1 MKVFRHSILI
11 SALPLLLLAASCDLH
26 TEDVA
31 EEGTGTIVLNIT
43 SPDAMQTR
51 HADDDD
57 SSAASDGG
65 IMKTLCIWL
74 VRTSDDV
81 ILEHKDL
88 TPNAATATAEF
99 KDVARGNYY
108 FCVLANYKGLD
119 GYEAGEKIDDDFKNA
134 LVSAQATN
142 STTTT
147 TTTTTLAA
155 GQAPSF
161 ENDGMPLSYVQT
173 IDVAAGKNVLD
184 VSLKRCVG
192 RLTINL
198 RNTLSNYDLFV
209 HSLNISEN
217 NQTQGYLF
225 PRLGST
231 DPIPSTSSQVAFPDL
246 TSLVEIDPKTQ
257 VEVYD
262 YYLYETN
269 PETALTINM
278 LAALYPIN
286 TSVSSVKVNSRTETD
301 IEVGG
306 NTSAIVGP
314 TYYYMIRSGYSSNY
328 YLVDNGSSG
337 SGSLGTDSIDS
348 DSEITSMSQED
359 LKKYL
364 WTFSGSTGN
373 STTVMNVS
381 TGNFLTI
388 SSSGASL
395 SSASETLTT
404 KESSQYGVRLMSGN
418 YNMTFDGTSIG
429 VTEDVQN
436 NKQIL
441 WYVRP
446 VREGDDTKLKYY
458 FENPTVELARG
469 YHEIKYLDVYGAPQP
484 LTKID
489 RNEHVTLN
497 ISLFYNTE
505 LAQFD
510 FAVSDWTDGGN
521 RETTFD

>member
-1 MKVFRHSILI
+1 MRRLRHSIFL
-11 SALPLLLLAASCDLH
+11 ALALLAASCDIH
-26 TEDVA
+26 KED
-31 EEGTGTIVLNIT
+31 EELGTGTIVLNIT
-43 SPDAMQTR
+43 SPAEPQTR
-51 HADDDD
+51 HTTGEG
-57 SSAASDGG
+57 SPASDGG

-99 KDVARGNYY
+99 KDVTRGNYY

-119 GYEAGEKIDDDFKNA
+119 GYEAGEEIDDDFKNA
-134 LVSAQATN
+134 LVSAQATT
-142 STTTT
+142 TTTT

-161 ENDGMPLSYVQT
+161 ETDGMPLSYVQT

-184 VSLKRCVG
+184 VSLKRCAG

-198 RNTLSNYDLFV
+198 RNNLSDYDLFV
-209 HSLNISEN
+209 HSLNLSEN
-217 NQTQGYLF
+217 NRTQGYLF
-225 PRLGST
+225 PRLDSS
-231 DPIPSTSSQVAFPDL
+231 DPIPSTSEMVAFPDL
-246 TSLVEIDPKTQ
+246 EELIEIDPKTQ

-269 PETALTINM
+269 PGTALTINM
-278 LAALYPIN
+278 LAALYPKG
-286 TSVSSVKVNSRTETD
+286 TDVSSVTVGSREETE

-306 NTSAIVGP
+306 NTSAIG
-314 TYYYMIRSGYSSNY
+314 TTFNYLIRSGYSSNY
-328 YLVDNGSSG
+328 YLGDNGS
-337 SGSLGTDSIDS
+337 GTLTMT
-348 DSEITSMSQED
+348 EITSD
-359 LKKYL
+359 DNIKALTNLDNYR
-364 WTFSGSTGN
+364 WTFSGATGN
-373 STTVMNVS
+373 STTVKNVG
-381 TGNFLTI
+381 TGNYLTI
-388 SSSGASL
+388 GSSGASL
-395 SSASETLTT
+395 SSTSATLTT

-429 VTEDVQN
+429 VTEDAQN

-446 VREGDDTKLKYY
+446 VRTGDTGKVKYY

-469 YHEIKYLDVYGAPQP
+469 YHEIKYLDIYGSPQP

-497 ISLFYNTE
+497 INLFYNTE

-510 FAVSDWTDGGN
+510 FEVAEWQDGGS

>member
-1 MKVFRHSILI
+1 MRRLRHSIFL
-11 SALPLLLLAASCDLH
+11 ALALLAASCDIH
-26 TEDVA
+26 KED
-31 EEGTGTIVLNIT
+31 EELGTGTIVLNIT
-43 SPDAMQTR
+43 SPAEPQTR
-51 HADDDD
+51 HTTGED
-57 SSAASDGG
+57 SPASDGG

-99 KDVARGNYY
+99 KDVTRGNYY

-119 GYEAGEKIDDDFKNA
+119 GYEAGEEIDDDFKNA
-134 LVSAQATN
+134 LVSAQATT
-142 STTTT
+142 TTTT
-147 TTTTTLAA
+147 TTTTTLEA

-161 ENDGMPLSYVQT
+161 EKDGMPLSYVQT

-184 VSLKRCVG
+184 VSLKRCAG

-198 RNTLSNYDLFV
+198 RNNLSDYDLFV
-209 HSLNISEN
+209 HSLNLSEN

-225 PRLGST
+225 PRLDSS
-231 DPIPSTSSQVAFPDL
+231 DPIPFTSKEVAFPDFEEL
-246 TSLVEIDPKTQ
+246 IEIDPKKQ

-269 PETALTINM
+269 PGTALTIDM
-278 LAALYPIN
+278 LAALYPKD
-286 TSVSSVKVNSRTETD
+286 TPVSSVTVSSRTETD

-337 SGSLGTDSIDS
+337 SGSLGTDSIES

-364 WTFSGSTGN
+364 WTFTGSTGN
-373 STTVMNVS
+373 STTVMNVN

-388 SSSGASL
+388 SSSGVSL
-395 SSASETLTT
+395 SSNSATLTT
-404 KESSQYGVRLMSGN
+404 KKSSQYGVRIISGN
-418 YNMTFDGTSIG
+418 YNMTFDGTDIG

-446 VREGDDTKLKYY
+446 VREGDNTKLIYY

-469 YHEIKYLDVYGAPQP
+469 YHEIKYLDVYGSPQP

-497 ISLFYNTE
+497 INLFYNTE

-510 FAVSDWTDGGN
+510 FEVVEWNDGGS

>member
-1 MKVFRHSILI
+1 MRRLRHSIFL
-11 SALPLLLLAASCDLH
+11 ALALLAASCDIH
-26 TEDVA
+26 KED
-31 EEGTGTIVLNIT
+31 EELGTGTIVLNIT
-43 SPDAMQTR
+43 SPAEPQTR
-51 HADDDD
+51 HTSGED
-57 SSAASDGG
+57 SPASDGG

-74 VRTSDDV
+74 VRTRDDV

-99 KDVARGNYY
+99 KDVARGKYY

-119 GYEAGEKIDDDFKNA
+119 GYEAGGTIDDDFKNA
-134 LVSAQATN
+134 LVSAQATT
-142 STTTT
+142 TTTT

-161 ENDGMPLSYVQT
+161 ETDGMPLSYVQT

-184 VSLKRCVG
+184 VSLKRCAG

-198 RNTLSNYDLFV
+198 RNNLSDYDLFV
-209 HSLNISEN
+209 HSLNLSEN
-217 NQTQGYLF
+217 NRTQGYLF
-225 PRLGST
+225 PRLDSS

-246 TSLVEIDPKTQ
+246 EKLIEVDPKKQ
-257 VEVYD
+257 VKVYD

-269 PETALTINM
+269 PGTALTINM
-278 LAALYPIN
+278 LAALYSKGTDI
-286 TSVSSVKVNSRTETD
+286 SSVKVGSRFETE

-306 NTSAIVGP
+306 NTSSIGT
-314 TYYYMIRSGYSSNY
+314 TYNYLIRSGYSSNY
-328 YLVDNGSSG
+328 YLGDNGS
-337 SGSLGTDSIDS
+337 GTLTMK
-348 DSEITSMSQED
+348 EITTDDEIKTLTNLD
-359 LKKYL
+359 NYR
-364 WTFSGSTGN
+364 WTFSGTTGN
-373 STTVMNVS
+373 STTVKNVG
-381 TGNFLTI
+381 TGNYLTI

-395 SSASETLTT
+395 SSTSATLTT
-404 KESSQYGVRLMSGN
+404 KQSSQYGVRIMSGN

-446 VREGDDTKLKYY
+446 VRTGDTGKVKYY

-469 YHEIKYLDVYGAPQP
+469 YHEIKYLDVYGSPQP

-497 ISLFYNTE
+497 INLFYNTE

-510 FAVSDWTDGGN
+510 FEVVEWNDGGS

>member
-1 MKVFRHSILI
+1 MRRLRHSIFL
-11 SALPLLLLAASCDLH
+11 ALALLAASCDIH
-26 TEDVA
+26 KED
-31 EEGTGTIVLNIT
+31 EELGTGTIVLNIT
-43 SPDAMQTR
+43 SPAEPQTR
-51 HADDDD
+51 HTSGED
-57 SSAASDGG
+57 SPASDGG

-88 TPNAATATAEF
+88 TPDAATATAEF
-99 KDVARGNYY
+99 KDVTRGNYY
-108 FCVLANYKGLD
+108 FCILANYKGLD
-119 GYEAGEKIDDDFKNA
+119 EYEAGGTIDDAFKNA
-134 LVSAQATN
+134 LVSAQAT
-142 STTTT
+142 
-147 TTTTTLAA
+147 TTTTTLKA

-161 ENDGMPLSYVQT
+161 ETDGMPLSYVQT

-184 VSLKRCVG
+184 VSLKRCAG

-198 RNTLSNYDLFV
+198 RNNLSDYDLFV
-209 HSLNISEN
+209 HSLNLSEN
-217 NQTQGYLF
+217 NRTQGYLF

-231 DPIPSTSSQVAFPDL
+231 DPIPSTSEMVAFPDL
-246 TSLVEIDPKTQ
+246 TSLIEIDPKKQ
-257 VEVYD
+257 VKVYD

-269 PETALTINM
+269 PGTVLTINM
-278 LAALYPIN
+278 LAALYPEG
-286 TSVSSVKVNSRTETD
+286 TDVSSVKVGSRSETE

-306 NTSAIVGP
+306 NTSAIGT
-314 TYYYMIRSGYSSNY
+314 TYNYLIRSGYSSNY
-328 YLVDNGSSG
+328 YLGDNGS
-337 SGSLGTDSIDS
+337 GTLTMT
-348 DSEITSMSQED
+348 EITTDDEIKALTNLD
-359 LKKYL
+359 NYR
-364 WTFSGSTGN
+364 WTFSGTTGN
-373 STTVMNVS
+373 STTVKNVG
-381 TGNFLTI
+381 TGNYLTI

-395 SSASETLTT
+395 SSTSATLTT
-404 KESSQYGVRLMSGN
+404 KQSSQYGVRIMSGN

-446 VREGDDTKLKYY
+446 VRTGDTGKVKYY

-469 YHEIKYLDVYGAPQP
+469 YHEIKYLDVYGSPQP

-497 ISLFYNTE
+497 INLFYNTE

-510 FAVSDWTDGGN
+510 FEVVEWNDGGS

>member
-1 MKVFRHSILI
+1 MKFFRHSILY

-43 SPDAMQTR
+43 SPGEMQTR
-51 HADDDD
+51 HAAGEG
-57 SSAASDGG
+57 SPASDGG
-65 IMKTLCIWL
+65 IMNTLCVWL
-74 VRTSDDV
+74 VRTSDDF

-88 TPNAATATAEF
+88 TPNATTATVEF

-119 GYEAGEKIDDDFKNA
+119 TYEAGDTIDGDFKNA

-147 TTTTTLAA
+147 TTLEA

-161 ENDGMPLSYVQT
+161 VADGMPLSYVKS

-184 VSLKRCVG
+184 VSLKRCAG

-217 NQTQGYLF
+217 NRTQGYLF
-225 PRLGST
+225 PRIDSSIN
-231 DPIPSTSSQVAFPDL
+231 PIPSTSSQVAFPDL
-246 TSLVEIDPKTQ
+246 TSLIEIDPKKQ
-257 VEVYD
+257 VNVYD

-269 PETALTINM
+269 PGTALTINM
-278 LAALYPIN
+278 LAALYPMN
-286 TSVSSVKVNSRTETD
+286 TDVDTVKVEYRAETEKE
-301 IEVGG
+301 IGG
-306 NTSAIVGP
+306 NTSAIG
-314 TYYYMIRSGYSSNY
+314 TTFSYMIRSGYSSNY
-328 YLVDNGSSG
+328 YLGDNGS
-337 SGSLGTDSIDS
+337 GTLTMTS
-348 DSEITSMSQED
+348 ITSDDEIKAKSD
-359 LKKYL
+359 LDNYL
-364 WTFSGSTGN
+364 WKFSGTIGN
-373 STTVMNVS
+373 STTIQNVG
-381 TGNFLTI
+381 TGNYLTI

-395 SSASETLTT
+395 SSSSATLIT

-418 YNMTFDGTSIG
+418 YNMTFDGSSIG
-429 VTEDVQN
+429 VTDEVQN
-436 NKQIL
+436 KKTIL

-446 VREGDDTKLKYY
+446 VRKGDTSKHKYY
-458 FENPTVELARG
+458 FVNPTVELARG

-505 LAQFD
+505 LAQFQ
-510 FAVSDWTDGGN
+510 FEVAEWAEGGE

>member
-51 HADDDD
+51 HAAGDD

-119 GYEAGEKIDDDFKNA
+119 KYDAGDTIDEDFKNA

-147 TTTTTLAA
+147 TTTTTTLAA

-161 ENDGMPLSYVQT
+161 ETDGMPLSYVKT

-184 VSLKRCVG
+184 VSLKRCAG

-225 PRLGST
+225 PRLNSS
-231 DPIPSTSSQVAFPDL
+231 DEQIPSKSKMVAFPDL
-246 TSLVEIDPKTQ
+246 TSLVEIDPKKQ

-269 PETALTINM
+269 PGTALTINM

-286 TSVSSVKVNSRTETD
+286 TPVSSVTVKSRSETE
-301 IEVGG
+301 IEIGG
-306 NTSAIVGP
+306 NTSAIG
-314 TYYYMIRSGYSSNY
+314 TTFKYLIRSGYSSNY
-328 YLVDNGSSG
+328 YLGDNGS
-337 SGSLGTDSIDS
+337 GTLTMT
-348 DSEITSMSQED
+348 EITSDDNIKNLTNLDNYSWE
-359 LKKYL
+359 
-364 WTFSGSTGN
+364 FSGTTGN
-373 STTVMNVS
+373 STTVKNVG

-388 SSSGASL
+388 SSSGVSL
-395 SSASETLTT
+395 SSTSATITT
-404 KESSQYGVRLMSGN
+404 KESSQYGVRFMSGN
-418 YNMTFDGTSIG
+418 YNMTFSGTSLG

-446 VREGDDTKLKYY
+446 VRTGDDGKVKYY

-510 FAVSDWTDGGN
+510 FKVAEWNNGGD